1 MLSHGATSSEAR
13 VQSEYKNPA
22 TSATSFS
29 PFLLTR
35 ACTALYDLTAQRCA
49 KATPVLVFSLILRD
63 FKGLVAPSG
72 IEPELF
78 ALRGRRVN
86 QLHHGAAG
94 WDRSLARPAFSNISG
109 ACRLS
114 APVLQASTASET
126 ARDLLHNR

>member
-35 ACTALYDLTAQRCA
+35 ACTALYDVTAQRCA
-49 KATPVLVFSLILRD
+49 RAAPVLVCSLILRD

-94 WDRSLARPAFSNISG
+94 VRPAPVWDRP
-109 ACRLS
+109 LS
-114 APVLQASTASET
+114 IYPRFGGHVPHSQP
-126 ARDLLHNR
+126 RI